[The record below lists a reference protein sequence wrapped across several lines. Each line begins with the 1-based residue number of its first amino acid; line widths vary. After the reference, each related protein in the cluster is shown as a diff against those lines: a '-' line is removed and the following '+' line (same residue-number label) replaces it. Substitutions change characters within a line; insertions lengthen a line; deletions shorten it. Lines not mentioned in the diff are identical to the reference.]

1 VSEPSSARSWGV
13 TDQPGL
19 RRARSAVTVIFFLLG
34 MEMASWASRLPAVKA
49 GFHLSAGQLGLVLLG
64 PAVGAL
70 VAMPGTGV
78 LLSRV
83 APRQVT
89 LVALVPLAGLLPMI
103 PLAARPWQLF
113 LILLGWGAA
122 VGAVDVAVNTEAV
135 QVQTWAGR
143 RIMSTFHACYSIG
156 GLVGAGVG
164 ALVAA
169 YSVSLGRHLLVV
181 GGVTLAVGV
190 PAAWAFLRSV
200 EEPVPSPDPPPP
212 SGPVS
217 PRRRRLPAFSWALVA
232 LAVVSFSSF
241 LGEGAAN
248 DWSAVY
254 LHTSLGASAGLAA
267 VAYALFA
274 GGMAIGRLAG
284 DRLADRFGPAR
295 LVRTS
300 ASLGALGL
308 GAALVVGHI
317 DVALVGFA
325 VLGLGLS
332 FVVPLD
338 FTAAADLG
346 TVGPTLAAVTSS
358 GYLGLLVGPPVIGG
372 LAQLW
377 GLPVALG
384 LVVAICVVIA
394 TLAGVLGPS
403 SRGRR
408 AANPDRELAPTR
420 L

>member
-1 VSEPSSARSWGV
+1 VSDPPPDRSLGHP
-13 TDQPGL
+13 DPPPNL
-19 RRARSAVTVIFFLLG
+19 RRARAGVTAIFFLLG
-34 MEMASWASRLPAVKA
+34 AEMASWASRLPAVKA
-49 GFHLSAGQLGLVLLG
+49 GFHLSAGELGLVLLG

-70 VAMPGTGV
+70 VAMPATG
-78 LLSRV
+78 LLLARM
-83 APRQVT
+83 APRRVT
-89 LVALVPLAGLLPMI
+89 LVALVPLAGLLPLI
-103 PLAARPWQLF
+103 PLASRPWQLF
-113 LILLGWGAA
+113 LILLGWGAG
-122 VGAVDVAVNTEAV
+122 VGAIDVAINTEAA
-135 QVQTWAGR
+135 QVQTLAGR
-143 RIMSTFHACYSIG
+143 RMMSTFHACYSIG
-156 GLVGAGVG
+156 GLLGAGVG

-169 YSVSLGRHLLVV
+169 SGVSLGRHFLVV
-181 GGVTLAVGV
+181 GAVTVVVGV
-190 PAAWAFLRSV
+190 PAARAFSSALGQPASP
-200 EEPVPSPDPPPP
+200 EPVA
-212 SGPVS
+212 
-217 PRRRRLPAFSWALVA
+217 PRRRRLPAFSWTLVA

-254 LHTSLGASAGLAA
+254 LHTSLGAPAGLAA

-284 DRLADRFGPAR
+284 DRLADRFGPTR

-300 ASLGALGL
+300 ASLGAVAL
-308 GAALVVGHI
+308 GAALVVAQV

-325 VLGLGLS
+325 VLGVGLS

-346 TVGPTLAAVTSS
+346 AVGPTLAAVTSS

-384 LVVAICVVIA
+384 LMVAICVVIA
-394 TLAGVLGPS
+394 SLAGALGRPS
-403 SRGRR
+403 RSPQADSPER
-408 AANPDRELAPTR
+408 ALAPTGF
-420 L
+420 